1 HPFVAVNCAALPEA
15 LVETELFGIEK
26 GVATGVD
33 RRIGKFEAAH
43 EGTIFRE
50 DLYYR
55 LSVVNIQTPSL
66 RETPEDIPILANHFL
81 QKHCA
86 TLALEP
92 KQLSPEALERLCAYR
107 WPGNARQLENEIKRL
122 VASVRGRIISE
133 EHIAIPAEPKTAPPA
148 SGATPA
154 AGQSLSE
161 AVEALERRLIQEAL
175 QQAGGNKLKAAQILG
190 MSRGGFLKKLKK
202 LSRAGEA

>member
-1 HPFVAVNCAALPEA
+1 
-15 LVETELFGIEK
+15 
-26 GVATGVD
+26 
-33 RRIGKFEAAH
+33 
-43 EGTIFRE
+43 
-50 DLYYR
+50 
-55 LSVVNIQTPSL
+55 SL

-175 QQAGGNKLKAAQILG
+175 QQAGGQRIRFASPPATPKRSRCPRELSKRRILARLRTDRKPKRESARRRWTGRYRLLLKRSFAARCAARSPRSSCATRCCSARRRITLEIALR
-190 MSRGGFLKKLKK
+190 SL
-202 LSRAGEA
+202 A